1 MRKAIVTVLILCG
14 SGCVA
19 RSASPA
25 AQPFSF
31 ETPGTSIAID
41 AQGLMTAKYEFAA
54 CTIPSSEKQ
63 AVVVTQQTTT
73 RKSEEISGLLSAA
86 AAALGYVLRAFLN

>member
-1 MRKAIVTVLILCG
+1 MKAIVCLLLLCG
-14 SGCVA
+14 SGCAA

-31 ETPGTSIAID
+31 ETPSTSVQID
-41 AQGLMTAKYEFAA
+41 AQGVMTAKYEFAV
-54 CTIPSSEKQ
+54 CTLPSSEKQ
-63 AVVVTQQTTT
+63 SVTVTQATGT